1 MNPLEEAL
9 GKGQSALNEYQAK
22 QFLAGFGVPTCR
34 EALARDPA
42 QAVAEAARI
51 GFPVVL
57 KAAGATLLH
66 KTEVGGVALNL
77 KSPAEVKEQAS
88 RLLKIPGCETL
99 LVQEMIQG
107 DRELVCGLTR
117 DAQLGPC
124 VMFGLG
130 GIFTEVMKD
139 VTFRVA
145 PLEDR
150 DAMEMMDE
158 IRGRKRGLY
167 VLAYFK
173 ADPEKIR
180 EIEHDCELDERVLR
194 QLILR
199 RDKLTQEQIDA
210 QTPATGAPRVAPE
223 DLQPGAGQYDDRGP
237 RRYDDNGPRHYDDRG
252 PRRAPEGDAPRE

>member
-1 MNPLEEAL
+1 MNLLEESL

-22 QFLAGFGVPTCR
+22 QFLANFGIPTCR
-34 EALARDPA
+34 EALARDSE

-77 KSPAEVKEQAS
+77 KSPAEVKEQAN
-88 RLLKIPGCETL
+88 RLLKILGCETL

-130 GIFTEVMKD
+130 GILTEVLAD
-139 VTFRVA
+139 TVFRVA
-145 PLEDR
+145 PLTHA
-150 DAMEMMDE
+150 DAVEMLGE
-158 IRGRKRGLY
+158 IRGVKILGPFRGQQPADKAA
-167 VLAYFK
+167 LAK
-173 ADPEKIR
+173 ILVALGTISLQHEAIRAIDLNPVKIR
-180 EIEHDCELDERVLR
+180 PDGSLVAVDA
-194 QLILR
+194 LISLISAEAAKR
-199 RDKLTQEQIDA
+199 
-210 QTPATGAPRVAPE
+210 
-223 DLQPGAGQYDDRGP
+223 
-237 RRYDDNGPRHYDDRG
+237 
-252 PRRAPEGDAPRE
+252 

>member
-1 MNPLEEAL
+1 MNLLEEAL

-22 QFLAGFGVPTCR
+22 QFLANFGIPTCR
-34 EALARDPA
+34 EALARDSE

-77 KSPAEVKEQAS
+77 KSPAEVKEQAN
-88 RLLKIPGCETL
+88 RLLKILGCETL

-130 GIFTEVMKD
+130 GILTEVLAD
-139 VTFRVA
+139 TVFRVA
-145 PLEDR
+145 PLTHA
-150 DAMEMMDE
+150 DAVEMLGE
-158 IRGRKRGLY
+158 IRGVKILGPFRGQQPADKAA
-167 VLAYFK
+167 LAK
-173 ADPEKIR
+173 ILVALGTISLQHEAIRAIDLNPVKIR
-180 EIEHDCELDERVLR
+180 PDGSLVAVDA
-194 QLILR
+194 LISLISAEAAKR
-199 RDKLTQEQIDA
+199 
-210 QTPATGAPRVAPE
+210 
-223 DLQPGAGQYDDRGP
+223 
-237 RRYDDNGPRHYDDRG
+237 
-252 PRRAPEGDAPRE
+252 

>member
-1 MNPLEEAL
+1 MNPLDEAL

-22 QFLAGFGVPTCR
+22 QVLAGFGVPTCR
-34 EALARDPA
+34 EALARDPE

-117 DAQLGPC
+117 DAQFGPC

-130 GIFTEVMKD
+130 GVLTEVLGD
-139 VTFRVA
+139 TVFRVA
-145 PLEDR
+145 PLTLA
-150 DAMEMMDE
+150 DAAEMMGE
-158 IRGRKRGLY
+158 IRGVKFLGPFRGQQPADKAA
-167 VLAYFK
+167 LAK
-173 ADPEKIR
+173 IQVALGAIALQHEAIRAIDLNPVKIR
-180 EIEHDCELDERVLR
+180 PDGSLVAVDA
-194 QLILR
+194 LISLSS
-199 RDKLTQEQIDA
+199 T
-210 QTPATGAPRVAPE
+210 VA
-223 DLQPGAGQYDDRGP
+223 AKR
-237 RRYDDNGPRHYDDRG
+237 
-252 PRRAPEGDAPRE
+252 

>member
-1 MNPLEEAL
+1 MNLLEESL

-22 QFLAGFGVPTCR
+22 QFLANFGIPTCR
-34 EALARDPA
+34 EALARDSE

-77 KSPAEVKEQAS
+77 KSPAEVKEQAN
-88 RLLKIPGCETL
+88 RLLKILGCETL

-130 GIFTEVMKD
+130 GILTEVLAD
-139 VTFRVA
+139 TVFRVA
-145 PLEDR
+145 PLTHA
-150 DAMEMMDE
+150 DAAEMLGE
-158 IRGRKRGLY
+158 IRGVKILGPFRGQQPADKAA
-167 VLAYFK
+167 LAK
-173 ADPEKIR
+173 ILVALGTISLQHEAIRAIDLNPVKIR
-180 EIEHDCELDERVLR
+180 PDGSLVAVDA
-194 QLILR
+194 LISLISAEAAKR
-199 RDKLTQEQIDA
+199 
-210 QTPATGAPRVAPE
+210 
-223 DLQPGAGQYDDRGP
+223 
-237 RRYDDNGPRHYDDRG
+237 
-252 PRRAPEGDAPRE
+252 

>member
-9 GKGQSALNEYQAK
+9 GKGQAALNEYQAK

-34 EALARDPA
+34 EALARDPK

-77 KSPAEVKEQAS
+77 KSPAEVMEQAN

-117 DAQLGPC
+117 ATTP
-124 VMFGLG
+124 MW
-130 GIFTEVMKD
+130 
-139 VTFRVA
+139 
-145 PLEDR
+145 
-150 DAMEMMDE
+150 
-158 IRGRKRGLY
+158 
-167 VLAYFK
+167 LA
-173 ADPEKIR
+173 
-180 EIEHDCELDERVLR
+180 
-194 QLILR
+194 
-199 RDKLTQEQIDA
+199 
-210 QTPATGAPRVAPE
+210 
-223 DLQPGAGQYDDRGP
+223 
-237 RRYDDNGPRHYDDRG
+237 
-252 PRRAPEGDAPRE
+252 

>member
-1 MNPLEEAL
+1 MNLLEESL

-22 QFLAGFGVPTCR
+22 QFLANFGIPTCR
-34 EALARDPA
+34 EALARDSE

-77 KSPAEVKEQAS
+77 KSPAEVKEQAN

-107 DRELVCGLTR
+107 ERELVCGLTR

-130 GIFTEVMKD
+130 GILTEVLAD
-139 VTFRVA
+139 TVFRVA
-145 PLEDR
+145 PLTHA
-150 DAMEMMDE
+150 DAVEMLGE
-158 IRGRKRGLY
+158 IRGVKILGPFRGQQPADKAA
-167 VLAYFK
+167 LAK
-173 ADPEKIR
+173 ILVALGTISLQHEAIRAIDLNPVKIR
-180 EIEHDCELDERVLR
+180 PDGSLVAVDA
-194 QLILR
+194 LISLISAEAAKR
-199 RDKLTQEQIDA
+199 
-210 QTPATGAPRVAPE
+210 
-223 DLQPGAGQYDDRGP
+223 
-237 RRYDDNGPRHYDDRG
+237 
-252 PRRAPEGDAPRE
+252 